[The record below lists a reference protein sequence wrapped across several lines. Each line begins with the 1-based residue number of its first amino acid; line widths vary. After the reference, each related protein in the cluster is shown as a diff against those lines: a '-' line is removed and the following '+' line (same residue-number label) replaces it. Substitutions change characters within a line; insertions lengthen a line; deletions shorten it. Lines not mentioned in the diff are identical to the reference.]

1 LQFQQ
6 NFTNLRHALSY
17 VDSNFAA
24 STQNYII
31 MNIAIVGSRNP
42 GINYAKFEELLLARI
57 NLGEVT
63 QIVSGGAKGIDTFA
77 KLFAGKH
84 HIPLM
89 EFLPKYGEHGKYAT
103 LRRNTEI
110 VREANLVVAFPTA
123 DSKGTLHSISEA
135 KRMGRRLIVVKI

>member
-1 LQFQQ
+1 MKL
-6 NFTNLRHALSY
+6 
-17 VDSNFAA
+17 
-24 STQNYII
+24 
-31 MNIAIVGSRNP
+31 AIVGSRNP
-42 GINYAKFEELLLARI
+42 GISYSKFEELLLAEI

-89 EFLPKYGEHGKYAT
+89 EFLPKYAAYGKYAT

-110 VREANLVVAFPTA
+110 VREANVVVAFPTA
-123 DSKGTLHSISEA
+123 DSKGTLHSMSEA
-135 KRMGRRLIVVKI
+135 KRLGKRLIVAKI